1 MIFGDSQILLIGYS
15 PNMISMI
22 LDNLHSQGY
31 HQKLWVINNELKEIV
46 TTEDVWHPHIE
57 VIRKDIG
64 EKSEIDLFIKEYTFL
79 PFMGVYRSNSKREMH
94 SQFYKLLSQSP
105 NILHK
110 NIEISASTRLGIGNM
125 INTGVVMAGHSN
137 IGNFCSI
144 NRNSS
149 IGHHTRIGDFCTI
162 NPNSTICGGINIEDH
177 VTIGASATV
186 IDGLTIGKNSIIGAG
201 SVVVQDVPPN
211 SVVMG
216 VPGKIVKTLG

>member
-1 MIFGDSQILLIGYS
+1 MLLNDSNIVLIGYS

-31 HQKLWVINNELKEIV
+31 NQKLWVINNELKEIV

-57 VIRKDIG
+57 VIRKDI
-64 EKSEIDLFIKEYTFL
+64 SETSQIDFLFKESNLL
-79 PFMGVYRSNSKREMH
+79 PFMGVYKSNSKREMH
-94 SQFYKLLSQSP
+94 SQFCEFLTLSP
-105 NILHK
+105 NIIHK
-110 NIEISASTRLGIGNM
+110 NIEISASTRLGLGNM
-125 INTGVVMAGHSN
+125 LNTGVVIAGHST

-149 IGHHTRIGDFCTI
+149 IGHHTQIGNFCTI
-162 NPNSTICGGINIEDH
+162 NPNSTICGSIKIEDN
-177 VTIGASATV
+177 VTIGASATI

-201 SVVVQDVPPN
+201 SVVINDVPPN

-216 VPGKIVKTLG
+216 VPGKIVKTLS